1 MKFINFLI
9 CTFSTLVYVSNS
21 TDLTN
26 CTDLSI
32 NLNKHLTTNCV
43 SFTISSGTGCQ
54 WMCSYCANS
63 LGTNNYY
70 FTDNVCSYQSGGCV
84 GNPQSGKTYTCCSV

>member
-9 CTFSTLVYVSNS
+9 CTFATLVSAN

-26 CTDLSI
+26 CTDLST
-32 NLNKHLTTNCV
+32 NLNKYLTNNCV
-43 SFTISSGTGCQ
+43 SFSISSGTGCQ